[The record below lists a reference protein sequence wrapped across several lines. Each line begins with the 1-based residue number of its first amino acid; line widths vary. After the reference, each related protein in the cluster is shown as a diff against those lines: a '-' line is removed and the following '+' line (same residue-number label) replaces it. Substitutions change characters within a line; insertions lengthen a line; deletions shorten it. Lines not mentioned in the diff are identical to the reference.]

1 MEVAMSSLMRSLG
14 VDRLSEELQV
24 QLAEEILESVG
35 TDREPP
41 PITEAQ
47 WQELDRRLALL
58 DANPD
63 AVSPWEEVEA
73 RVLARLRK

>member
-1 MEVAMSSLMRSLG
+1 MEVTMSSLMSALG
-14 VDRLSEELQV
+14 VDRLSEAEQV
-24 QLAEEILESVG
+24 QLAEEILENVG
-35 TDREPP
+35 ADREPP
-41 PITEAQ
+41 PVTEAQ
-47 WQELDRRLALL
+47 WQELERRLALL

>member
-1 MEVAMSSLMRSLG
+1 MSSLMSSLG
-14 VDRLSEELQV
+14 VDRLSEAEQV

-35 TDREPP
+35 EDREPP
-41 PITEAQ
+41 PVTEVQ
-47 WQELDRRLALL
+47 WQELERRLALL
-58 DANPD
+58 DANPG